1 MAETRDALNRV
12 TTSAVTIERVCDL
25 RYCLSTVGARAFLG
39 PVFVALT
46 IAPSEIKLALRDVS
60 GTKGFPGTLARG
72 LNV

>member
-25 RYCLSTVGARAFLG
+25 RIVSVQSGR
-39 PVFVALT
+39 VRSWDRSSSALT
-46 IAPSEIKLALRDVS
+46 IAPAEIKLALRDVS
-60 GTKGFPGTLARG
+60 MTKGFPGTLARG